1 MVNIISQKP
10 KDGERAEGLSVN
22 SRRMSGGDSSL
33 DGSRSITSQ
42 SQSETRSY
50 RDRLKDRFQSVK
62 VRNHNRYFLQHTCMY
77 FILSHISLF
86 AFVQERAGNMS
97 EVKTR
102 KNVTGLVSHQVA
114 SQSQVDELVSFFS

>member
-1 MVNIISQKP
+1 MISQKA
-10 KDGERAEGLSVN
+10 KEDERPEGLSFN

-62 VRNHNRYFLQHTCMY
+62 VRQ
-77 FILSHISLF
+77 SHSTTHL
-86 AFVQERAGNMS
+86 
-97 EVKTR
+97 
-102 KNVTGLVSHQVA
+102 
-114 SQSQVDELVSFFS
+114 